1 LQQREKKKRRR
12 KKGRQPVQN
21 PIMTEAA
28 SSYYFTAAAQARTAT
43 AASTKDGVFRHC
55 TAACLGPFVM
65 KAWPFCLGICALV
78 EHVNV
83 ELILLKWT
91 RLGAHVQCTAPARRW
106 CELLGVG
113 NINMIPLLHTPR
125 HPFAI
130 AVFGSSALS
139 LARPDFLGCNGDKGT
154 ARRRGAASESDGR
167 SCLGAV
173 SEIAMTMNFFAGK
186 LHRAIPFDAKSV
198 VCRRFVANGTERIR
212 P

>member
-1 LQQREKKKRRR
+1 
-12 KKGRQPVQN
+12 
-21 PIMTEAA
+21 
-28 SSYYFTAAAQARTAT
+28 
-43 AASTKDGVFRHC
+43 
-55 TAACLGPFVM
+55 
-65 KAWPFCLGICALV
+65 
-78 EHVNV
+78 VNV

-91 RLGAHVQCTAPARRW
+91 RLGAHVQVYRALRVGGANQ
-106 CELLGVG
+106 GVG
-113 NINMIPLLHTPR
+113 INMIPLLPPR

-130 AVFGSSALS
+130 AVFGSAPS
-139 LARPDFLGCNGDKGT
+139 LARLDFLGCNGDKGT